1 MADFD
6 ATPDPQKVD
15 PLNAA
20 TGAGPGPG
28 AQDHAETGHDRSHG
42 EKAPPADKRAAIVEA
57 LLSLAAEQRWE
68 DVTISDVAARA
79 GVTLS
84 QFRDAFP
91 SKGAVLGAWSR
102 MIDKQV
108 LDGTTSD
115 LMAEPAKERL
125 FDVLMRRLDAMAPHR
140 PAIREIM
147 AWAKRDPLSAA
158 ALNQVALNSMRF
170 MLEAAEISSEGAV
183 GAVKLQGLVLGWAR
197 ILEVWYDDEDPTCA
211 RTMAAL
217 DRELSRGEM
226 LVARVEDIN
235 RLASPLRS
243 LARTLF
249 NRACTA
255 RAPRAASRGWDDEGP
270 LDPEERRAHTM

>member
-1 MADFD
+1 
-6 ATPDPQKVD
+6 
-15 PLNAA
+15 
-20 TGAGPGPG
+20 
-28 AQDHAETGHDRSHG
+28 
-42 EKAPPADKRAAIVEA
+42 
-57 LLSLAAEQRWE
+57 
-68 DVTISDVAARA
+68 
-79 GVTLS
+79 
-84 QFRDAFP
+84 
-91 SKGAVLGAWSR
+91 

-211 RTMAAL
+211 RLAQNYAL
-217 DRELSRGEM
+217 MIAPPSGQGL
-226 LVARVEDIN
+226 IN
-235 RLASPLRS
+235 PPQAGPQ
-243 LARTLF
+243 RTGPAF
-249 NRACTA
+249 DPSQMRNP
-255 RAPRAASRGWDDEGP
+255 APRAQGSTYAQAY
-270 LDPEERRAHTM
+270 RAAYDKCRATKS

>member
-1 MADFD
+1 MADVNHS
-6 ATPDPQKVD
+6 ADPFKSD
-15 PLNAA
+15 PLTSPAEA
-20 TGAGPGPG
+20 GAHPGASGHADPGP
-28 AQDHAETGHDRSHG
+28 DHPQSAT
-42 EKAPPADKRAAIVEA
+42 AAPADKRAAIVEA
-57 LLSLAAEQRWE
+57 LVALAAERRWE
-68 DVTISDVAARA
+68 DVSISDVATRA

-84 QFRDAFP
+84 QFRDSFP

-108 LDGTTSD
+108 LDGTAHD

-140 PAIREIM
+140 EAVRAIM

-170 MLEAAEISSEGAV
+170 MLEAADISSEGAV
-183 GAVKLQGLVLGWAR
+183 GAVKLQGLVLAWTR
-197 ILEVWYDDEDPTCA
+197 ILDVWCNDEDPACA

-217 DRELSRGEM
+217 DRELTRGEM
-226 LVARVEDIN
+226 LVARVEDMN
-235 RLASPLRS
+235 RFASPLRS

-249 NRACTA
+249 NRARTP
-255 RAPRAASRGWDDEGP
+255 RAPRASTGWDDTGP
-270 LDPEERRAHTM
+270 LDPEERRTHTM